1 MFKSAVRGFTLI
13 ELMITVAVI
22 GILAAVAMPSYT
34 QYVVRT
40 NRTAAQTFMLALAA
54 KEEQVMLDSRSY
66 TTTVG
71 VGGLGLTPP
80 NETVG
85 RYTFSIALVATPP
98 GYTITAT
105 SAGSQLA
112 DGNLTLNEKGVKT
125 PAEKWK

>member
-1 MFKSAVRGFTLI
+1 MSRHTARGFTLI

-40 NRTAAQTFMLALAA
+40 NRTAAQSFMLALAA

-66 TTTVG
+66 TATIG
-71 VGGLGLTPP
+71 VGGLGLTQPT
-80 NETVG
+80 ETVG

-112 DGNLTLNEKGVKT
+112 DGNLTLNEKGAKT
-125 PAEKWK
+125 PADKWK